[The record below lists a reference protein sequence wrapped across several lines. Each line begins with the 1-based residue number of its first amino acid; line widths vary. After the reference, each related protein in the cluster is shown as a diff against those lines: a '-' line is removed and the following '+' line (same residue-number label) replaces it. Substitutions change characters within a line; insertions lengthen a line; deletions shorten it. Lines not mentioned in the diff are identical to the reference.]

1 MHKNHCQEIIDRM
14 SFRYNSEIVTIRWG
28 LKIIIIN
35 ILKIQVERSNIM
47 QKQRENYIKEIEILR
62 KNQIKMQEMKNML
75 TERRI
80 CHQVT

>member
-1 MHKNHCQEIIDRM
+1 M

>member
-1 MHKNHCQEIIDRM
+1 M

-28 LKIIIIN
+28 LKIIIIK